1 MRAARSAAAV
11 GAALTERTARSFSSG
26 SVVARRFGVVRR
38 LRVTSTI
45 AFGSSVQAPQIPRG
59 R

>member
-1 MRAARSAAAV
+1 MKRGAIMSRGRRGVDRAH
-11 GAALTERTARSFSSG
+11 GESFSSG
-26 SVVARRFGVVRR
+26 SVVARRFGVVRPA
-38 LRVTSTI
+38 RVTSTI